1 MKNLVGAWFLDWKR
15 YLGNAIDVLVAAF
28 AFLVVYA
35 TIDGAAD
42 FMEFVVAAV
51 IAVIGVGVLLEPDA
65 VASPARG
72 IGE

>member
-1 MKNLVGAWFLDWKR
+1 
-15 YLGNAIDVLVAAF
+15 LVAAF

-51 IAVIGVGVLLEPDA
+51 IAVIGVGVLLEPHV

-72 IGE
+72 IAE